1 MWVFTK
7 FQTSIVEFL
16 GSQICGQNPKS
27 IAFLNFTLNMLIA
40 TSYSVPTETLLK
52 HTYTYTYTQVKGTYN
67 STANDMDSK
76 RIQYHGYFKI
86 LFCIIC

>member
-1 MWVFTK
+1 
-7 FQTSIVEFL
+7 
-16 GSQICGQNPKS
+16 
-27 IAFLNFTLNMLIA
+27 MLIA